1 MFFLQILKKEGNSMS
16 LVSRIQLLCKDKAT
30 NQSSLERDLGFGK
43 GTISKWDKSSPSS
56 DKLEKVADYF
66 HVSVDYLLGREEKL
80 NALTQEDELDLAK
93 TMSKIRKQLMTE
105 QSLMFDGE
113 ILDEETIEL
122 LLQSI
127 EQQERMIKMLNKK
140 NISHN

>member
-1 MFFLQILKKEGNSMS
+1 MS
-16 LVSRIQLLCKDKAT
+16 LVSRIQLLCKDKGT
-30 NQSSLERDLGFGK
+30 NQSGLERDLGFGK

-56 DKLEKVADYF
+56 DKLQKVADYF

-93 TMSKIRKQLMTE
+93 TMSKIRNQLMTE

-113 ILDEETIEL
+113 ILDKETIEL

-127 EQQERMIKMLNKK
+127 EQQERMIKMINKK
-140 NISHN
+140 HISHN

>member
-1 MFFLQILKKEGNSMS
+1 MNLYERVKALSDNKEMAI
-16 LVSRIQLLCKDKAT
+16 SR
-30 NQSSLERDLGFGK
+30 LEQELGFGN
-43 GTISKWDKSSPSS
+43 GTIRKWAKTIPSG
-56 DKLEKVADYF
+56 DRLEKVADYF
-66 HVSVDYLLGREEKL
+66 HVSVDYLLGREKKL

-127 EQQERMIKMLNKK
+127 EQQERMIRMLNKK

>member
-1 MFFLQILKKEGNSMS
+1 MNLFDRVKDLCTSKSIAI
-16 LVSRIQLLCKDKAT
+16 SR
-30 NQSSLERDLGFGK
+30 LEQELGLANGSIRKWGK
-43 GTISKWDKSSPSS
+43 TIPSG
-56 DKLEKVADYF
+56 DRLEKVADYF

-80 NALTQEDELDLAK
+80 NTLTKEDELDLAK